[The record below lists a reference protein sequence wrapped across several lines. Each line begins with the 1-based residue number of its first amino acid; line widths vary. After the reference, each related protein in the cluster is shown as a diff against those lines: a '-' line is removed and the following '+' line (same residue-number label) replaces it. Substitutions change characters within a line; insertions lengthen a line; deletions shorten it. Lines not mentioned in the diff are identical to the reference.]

1 MNKVEFREAKFL
13 WKMRLRDIG
22 ISKDS
27 VFDAESSDI
36 KILVRFHGSAILEN
50 FSKFIIAWVAH
61 ICVGCLSLKLKQM
74 LLLAVRSF

>member
-1 MNKVEFREAKFL
+1 MLF
-13 WKMRLRDIG
+13 RDID

-50 FSKFIIAWVAH
+50 FSKFIIAWVAR
-61 ICVGCLSLKLKQM
+61 ICVGGLSRKLNKM